1 MRRIVLPMTAL
12 LLWTSVA
19 CLAQSTAPGET
30 DPRWSDWP
38 NTDTVFK
45 PAKYASLDEWK
56 QRREWLRG
64 QVRFAAGLDPEPPRT
79 PLNAKIFGRI
89 EGDGYTIEK
98 AYFESMPGV
107 LVCGNLYR
115 PRNASAECPAVACP
129 HGHWAKGR
137 ITHEERGSIPAR
149 CITLTK
155 LGAVVFAYDMVGYN
169 DSGKQLDHRA
179 AGWSEPANA
188 LWGFSM
194 LGLQT
199 WNGIRVLDFL
209 QSLPDVDPQRIGVT
223 GASGGGTQTFILS
236 AIDDRV
242 SVSAPVNMISS
253 TMQGGCVCENA
264 PLLRIGT
271 DNMDIGALLAPKPL
285 LMVSATGD
293 WTKLT
298 PQVEFPM
305 IRGVYE
311 LYGAADRV
319 ANVHV
324 DAEHNYNKA
333 SREAMYRF
341 FGKHLLGRPDAD
353 SLKEGDIQVYKD
365 EDLLV
370 FAKDAPP
377 ANMLT
382 FEQVRQQW
390 KEMCRKQVEA
400 MKPDNAENAEKLGDF
415 VRRSLGYMIGSRFS
429 KAGEVIRK
437 ELASDTNQLWPCK
450 ECVYVR
456 DGRSVRVT
464 EVGSVA
470 ASFNQGHRVT
480 IVVPAEGLAVLDGMK
495 TLKIDEGTPAL
506 KLIRR
511 RANLSDRVLVVE
523 PFGFR
528 KPATQPAPGRGATKF
543 FTCFNRS
550 DSAEA
555 VYDIVTVLGMAMS
568 DERTKWV
575 NLVGFGKMGPLC
587 LVARA
592 MVPPDAA
599 EENGVACMLD
609 MNEIDDSE
617 EGAYLKHLDI
627 PGIERVGGLR
637 AIAAAAATGPMWLFN
652 TGDKFDATWAEK
664 AGAAYIAHIG
674 VARETPGFEKL
685 SNAINKLSEW

>member
-1 MRRIVLPMTAL
+1 MRRIAIMTAAL
-12 LLWTSVA
+12 LLWMTGLSQ
-19 CLAQSTAPGET
+19 AQTVSSTET
-30 DPRWSDWP
+30 GPRWSDWP

-45 PAKYASLDEWK
+45 PTAYASRADWEK
-56 QRREWLRG
+56 RREWLRG

-115 PRNASAECPAVACP
+115 PRNASGKRPAVACP

-149 CITLTK
+149 CITLAK

-194 LGLQT
+194 LGMQT
-199 WNGIRVLDFL
+199 WNGTRVIDFL
-209 QSLPDVDPQRIGVT
+209 QSLPDVDPRRIGVT

-242 SVSAPVNMISS
+242 SVAAPVNMISS

-319 ANVHV
+319 ANAHIE
-324 DAEHNYNKA
+324 AEHNYNKA

-377 ANMLT
+377 ANTLT
-382 FEQVRQQW
+382 FDQARQQW
-390 KEMCRKQVEA
+390 KDMCRQQIEA
-400 MKPDNAENAEKLGDF
+400 MKPDNAENAERLGDF
-415 VRRSLGYMIGSRFS
+415 VRRSLGYMVGTRLP
-429 KAGEVIRK
+429 KADEVIRK

-456 DGRSVRVT
+456 DGRPVRVT
-464 EVGSVA
+464 EVGSGLA
-470 ASFNQGHRVT
+470 AHGMGHRVT
-480 IVVPAEGLAVLDGMK
+480 IVVPAEGLAALDGMK
-495 TLKIDEGTPAL
+495 TLKIDEGPPAL
-506 KLIRR
+506 KLIRL

-523 PFGFR
+523 PFGLR

-543 FTCFNRS
+543 FTCFNRT
-550 DSAEA
+550 DAAEA
-555 VYDIVTVLGMAMS
+555 VYDILTALGMVAHE
-568 DERTKWV
+568 DRTRQV
-575 NLVGFGKMGPLC
+575 NLIGFGKMGPLC
-587 LVARA
+587 LIARA
-592 MVPPDAA
+592 MVPEEAA
-599 EENGVACMLD
+599 REKNAACIAD
-609 MNEIDDSE
+609 MNKFD
-617 EGAYLKHLDI
+617 EGADEAYLKQVDI
-627 PGIERVGGLR
+627 PGIERIGGLR
-637 AIAAAAATGPMWLFN
+637 AISAAAATGPMYLFN
-652 TGDKFDATWAEK
+652 TGGKFDGTWAQK
-664 AGAAYIAHIG
+664 AGEVHKAS
-674 VARETPGFEKL
+674 VRVEREVVGFEEI
-685 SNAINKLSEW
+685 STAMNRLSER